1 MTISCTLNGIMRPL
15 ESALS
20 TAALAVCAS
29 VACQAAES
37 VAPAAQEMR
46 VDTVPDR
53 SGTAASASR
62 TQDRREGR
70 RVSSTRDLFESSTW
84 GTARV
89 AAAAPLQEGRPASP
103 AFSYQY
109 VGRMEVEGRLT
120 VHLVRDEKLYPVRIG
135 DVLDGVFR
143 VEGIKPDGIEL
154 TYLPQ
159 KRKQFVAFST
169 ITPPSPRQA
178 NVATRPEAQPQQP
191 QVGIDPPAV
200 PVGPG
205 VAGVP
210 PPAGGNV
217 APPGAGAPGGGTPV
231 GGPVVLPPGSPTT
244 SAAGSAPVAP
254 PPPAA
259 EAATSAPP
267 MSISPPVSQMP
278 VEPPTVSI
286 MPTLPPESDTPSG
299 ATMATTPSSG
309 DMR

>member
-1 MTISCTLNGIMRPL
+1 M
-15 ESALS
+15 
-20 TAALAVCAS
+20 
-29 VACQAAES
+29 
-37 VAPAAQEMR
+37 
-46 VDTVPDR
+46 
-53 SGTAASASR
+53 
-62 TQDRREGR
+62 QDRREGR
-70 RVSSTRDLFESSTW
+70 RLSPTRDLFESSTW
-84 GTARV
+84 EMARV

-103 AFSYQY
+103 AFGYQY

-120 VHLVRDEKLYPVRIG
+120 VHLVKDEKLYPVRIG

-143 VEGIKPDGIEL
+143 VEGIKRDGIEL

-210 PPAGGNV
+210 PPAGSNV
-217 APPGAGAPGGGTPV
+217 APPAGAPGTPV
-231 GGPVVLPPGSPTT
+231 GGSVAVTPGSPN
-244 SAAGSAPVAP
+244 AATGGSAPVAP
-254 PPPAA
+254 PPPTAG
-259 EAATSAPP
+259 AATSAPP

-278 VEPPTVSI
+278 VEPPTVSN
-286 MPTLPPESDTPSG
+286 MPTLPPGNDTPSG